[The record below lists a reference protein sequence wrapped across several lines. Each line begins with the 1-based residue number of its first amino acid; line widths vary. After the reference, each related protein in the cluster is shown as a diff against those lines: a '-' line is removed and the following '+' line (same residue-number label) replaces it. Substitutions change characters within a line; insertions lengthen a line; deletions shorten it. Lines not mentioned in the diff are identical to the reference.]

1 MDAGQG
7 DSIVLE
13 EEIDPNY
20 EPTEDEVLEYA
31 KWLGMDLEAERDLFW
46 IAREGLK
53 APLPENWKPCKTTDT
68 GEIYYFNFASG
79 ASTWD
84 HPCDEYYRK
93 LYDDHKKKSIHGKK
107 DSDSKKKKE
116 KDDVDEILGKKSKKK
131 KAPPKTDGLSA
142 VKTSLDKKP
151 LGGLPSKLGPTSGGL
166 GPLGGLKPVGG
177 LGRPGPK
184 ALARAES
191 DDEKENDDDD
201 EEEAKVEIKAI
212 GRKPLLGVPKAGAKE
227 ELDKKSASLEK
238 ELADL
243 ESAHAE
249 KIAALEAKV
258 AAQEDTLRDTIATNE
273 KKLSKIQASHD
284 DEVASMKELEKKLS
298 KRRKDME
305 TENRKQ
311 LDELEEAFV
320 DKKRELRQ
328 HQDKDTKGIE
338 EKHRQRIDEL
348 LAKHEHALEEMRR
361 KQEMETE
368 HREKVEAET
377 SSRLQDEVD
386 GLKAEVAKLKSKL
399 QQADDEETE
408 RNTKL
413 TEARA
418 TIERLEARVQDLEAS
433 STTPDDGTA
442 RESAVAAEAQKWA
455 AKLEAETTALEAKWR
470 ANMVEVTTKLD
481 AVTAERDAAVTAAS
495 DANTVWQRKLQEATA
510 ASSES
515 VMRETAPD
523 TSVLDALQAKY
534 EALQS
539 KLDALQSE
547 HDALQSE
554 HDALDTAH
562 AALQAKYDALH
573 STHEALQS
581 DLRGEVESATAKAA
595 EWQAKCE
602 AATRDQADWQAK
614 YEAACNAAPV
624 VTTGD
629 SDATAW
635 TAKTEALQS
644 AAKAREA
651 TLQAE
656 IADLR
661 EAKAAD
667 DDAMS
672 ALTAAKDALQTK
684 FDALVTSHAATTLAL
699 DDLQVARLASD
710 TQSASVQSD
719 EIDRWKRQCTS
730 LETQLAESA
739 TEHEAAIETLQK
751 SQRQLQDNL
760 AAAEN
765 DYRAETSALNTR
777 FHEEKK
783 HLEAQ
788 LAQVQSQWTSLQS
801 QESSTSSVLSALQNQ
816 LRQALDEKAAVHLS
830 MDEQLEATRKT
841 AAVYE
846 TTISSLK
853 RDASDVQTTHA
864 AALQAAL
871 SETHKVEAAKR
882 ALDDQKAALERK
894 LKQKDAEIAAL
905 TAQLQAE
912 PSSSPSATVPAWELE
927 KWTTQA
933 KALEAEKTEV
943 QARYET
949 AMHELDALGDQHHR
963 LQLEKD
969 QAEKKGRQL
978 EADRDAAQLKLKSV
992 QAECDTLT
1000 SKLRS
1005 VSAEVADAKSAA
1017 NKLKMTTQSLEAQ
1030 LQKQA
1035 DEASSWEARASKHRD
1050 AAEALELQ
1058 LRSLKLQMDES
1069 SFQLSMEQQEKTL
1082 LQQEVDA
1089 LKAKAMAAVPTDKSS
1104 SEKANSSAWKEQ
1116 VDTLLLEKQQ
1126 AVEKLRLMTQKLQ
1139 DVESKS
1145 KTSIESLERS
1155 MASITTEKQA
1165 IQERCEKV
1173 AKQLQQAE
1181 GAVRRL
1187 EQERDEIDDNY
1198 KRTSQDKVDVESK
1211 VRSLVESQRS
1221 LETQLREA
1229 THHVESL
1236 EDEKRQLQYSASAFE
1251 SRLKR
1256 YETDIDRLKTELA
1269 TTTTAKETAETKLRS
1284 ETASLE
1290 AKLKAIR
1297 QELADSLQR
1306 RSNDDE
1312 SQRDQLTSQHKREL
1326 DDLKKELLAKVAT
1339 AEADTETLRQSVHDR
1354 AKELQLK
1361 SKELE
1366 TISLQRQK
1374 LEVLSASVQ
1383 EQARQEKVQA
1393 ATDLEALKARL
1404 KAVQTEKDEL
1414 FLLASASTPVAP
1426 TMSSSTTAS
1435 NHELHSVKLQMAH
1448 VNQNE
1453 LETHLKEVTSQL
1465 DTWRRKASMLDLRC
1479 RDLALEI
1486 EGLHVENA
1494 TLRSAAQRL
1503 HTNALESLSS
1513 LERLNYEHKKRLL
1526 RSEYMGQ
1533 LRDFSDREELA
1544 LARQKARVRASCERQ
1559 LEEVVLAFQHQT
1571 TQRLEHEETE
1581 FQAALRHCQHDHE
1594 LQLQRALKGFHDKLA
1609 AYQRELQDKQTVQM
1623 HAMAKQLHEEEAHLA
1638 ARLRDTHQLNREDA
1652 LSKVQN
1658 LQPGELP
1665 ELVLDKPQPLQQP
1678 APSSPY
1684 RSPNPAWEAHSRPAA
1699 KQKVRRR
1706 NAESRH
1712 RRVQWQRK
1720 IEKEVALL
1728 EKAKHFVAKQKK
1740 ALKTRM
1746 AKLQCEKDWWRHE
1759 TSISPKDPSWVSE
1772 MRQLLEL
1779 HAEQLANDARDL
1791 KATEKW
1797 VAKRASKI
1805 HALERACDHVDEDHD
1820 DDDDVSTNESVDATL
1835 ERLHDELLQDGAA
1848 MSHKLRPRDRENIAW
1863 PSDVPPVHRPQY
1875 DYRSYEQPAYARTY
1889 SAPMQQLHPSEMAAQ
1904 NRYYYHRQPDER
1916 HYGALAT
1923 PSYKSHIGGSKVTDW
1938 AAKREMASAA
1948 ASAHGSY
1955 LGQLAKELQAYT
1967 RQAEPAL
1974 RLSDGEVDLA

>member
-142 VKTSLDKKP
+142 VKTSIDKKP

-184 ALARAES
+184 ALSRAES

-212 GRKPLLGVPKAGAKE
+212 GKKPLLGVPKAAAAKD
-227 ELDKKSASLEK
+227 ELDKKAASLEK

-249 KIAALEAKV
+249 KVAALEAKV
-258 AAQEDTLRDTIATNE
+258 AAQEDTLRDTMAANE

-311 LDELEEAFV
+311 LDDLEEAFV

-328 HQDKDTKGIE
+328 RQDKETKEME
-338 EKHRQRIDEL
+338 EKQRQRIDEL
-348 LAKHEHALEEMRR
+348 VAKHEHALEEMRR

-368 HREKVEAET
+368 HREKVEAEA
-377 SSRLQDEVD
+377 SSRLQDELD

-399 QQADDEETE
+399 QQADDEVTDSN
-408 RNTKL
+408 RKL
-413 TEARA
+413 TAARA
-418 TIERLEARVQDLEAS
+418 TIETLEAQVRDLEAS
-433 STTPDDGTA
+433 RTPPDDTA
-442 RESAVAAEAQKWA
+442 AQESAVAAEAQKWA
-455 AKLEAETTALEAKWR
+455 ATLEAETKALEAKWR
-470 ANMVEVTTKLD
+470 ANVVEVTAKLD
-481 AVTAERDAAVTAAS
+481 AVTAERDAAAAAAS
-495 DANTVWQRKLQEATA
+495 EANAALQRKLQEATA
-510 ASSES
+510 ATSES
-515 VMRETAPD
+515 VRETEPD
-523 TSVLDALQAKY
+523 SGALDALQAKY
-534 EALQS
+534 DALQS
-539 KLDALQSE
+539 KLDALQSNY
-547 HDALQSE
+547 
-554 HDALDTAH
+554 DALDAAH
-562 AALQAKYDALH
+562 AALQTQYDALD
-573 STHEALQS
+573 STHEARQS
-581 DLRGEVESATAKAA
+581 ELRGQVDSATANAA
-595 EWQAKCE
+595 EWQTQCE
-602 AATRDQADWQAK
+602 TAMRDQADWRAK
-614 YEAACNAAPV
+614 YEAACSAAAV
-624 VTTGD
+624 AAAGD
-629 SDATAW
+629 DDATAW
-635 TAKTEALQS
+635 TAKIDALQS
-644 AAKAREA
+644 AAKVREA
-651 TLQAE
+651 SLQAE
-656 IADLR
+656 MADLR
-661 EAKAAD
+661 EASAAND
-667 DDAMS
+667 DVVN
-672 ALTAAKDALQTK
+672 ALTAAKDVLQTK
-684 FDALVTSHAATTLAL
+684 LEALEASHAATTQAL
-699 DDLQVARLASD
+699 DELQGARQASD
-710 TQSASVQSD
+710 TQTASVQSD
-719 EIDRWKRQCTS
+719 EIDRLKRQCTS
-730 LETQLAESA
+730 LETQLAETA
-739 TEHEAAIETLQK
+739 AEHDAVLATLQK
-751 SQRQLQDNL
+751 SQRQLQDDL
-760 AAAEN
+760 ARKES
-765 DYRAETSALNTR
+765 DHRAETSALNDR
-777 FHEEKK
+777 FHEEK

-801 QESSTSSVLSALQNQ
+801 QESSTSSVLSALQDQ
-816 LRQALDEKAAVHLS
+816 LRQALDEKTALHAS
-830 MDEQLEATRKT
+830 MDEQLDATRKT

-846 TTISSLK
+846 TTIASLK
-853 RDASDVQTTHA
+853 RDANEAQTTHA

-882 ALDDQKAALERK
+882 SLDDQKTALERK

-905 TAQLQAE
+905 TTQLQAE

-933 KALEAEKTEV
+933 KALEVEKAEL
-943 QARYET
+943 QARYE
-949 AMHELDALGDQHHR
+949 AN
-963 LQLEKD
+963 
-969 QAEKKGRQL
+969 QAEKKARQL

-1000 SKLRS
+1000 SKLRTI
-1005 VSAEVADAKSAA
+1005 SAEAADARGAA
-1017 NKLKMTTQSLEAQ
+1017 NKLKMTAQSLEAQ

-1035 DEASSWEARASKHRD
+1035 DEASSWEAKAGKHRET
-1050 AAEALELQ
+1050 AEALELQ

-1069 SFQLSMEQQEKTL
+1069 TFQLSMEQQEKVS
-1082 LQQEVDA
+1082 LQHEVDA
-1089 LKAKAMAAVPTDKSS
+1089 LKAKAIAAVSTDKSS
-1104 SEKANSSAWKEQ
+1104 SEKASSSAWKEQ
-1116 VDTLLLEKQQ
+1116 VDAVLLEKQQ
-1126 AVEKLRLMTQKLQ
+1126 AVEKLRLTTQKLQ
-1139 DVESKS
+1139 DVEGKS

-1155 MASITTEKQA
+1155 MMSITTEKQA
-1165 IQERCEKV
+1165 IQDRCEKL

-1181 GAVRRL
+1181 GALRRL
-1187 EQERDEIDDNY
+1187 EQERDEIDDSY

-1221 LETQLREA
+1221 LETQLRDA

-1236 EDEKRQLQYSASAFE
+1236 EDEKRQMQYSISAVE

-1256 YETDIDRLKTELA
+1256 YEADVDRLKTELTA
-1269 TTTTAKETAETKLRS
+1269 VTVAKETAETKLRS

-1297 QELADSLQR
+1297 QEQADSLQR
-1306 RSNDDE
+1306 RSTDDE

-1326 DDLKKELLAKVAT
+1326 GELKKELLAKLAT
-1339 AEADTETLRQSVHDR
+1339 AETETETLRQSVHDR

-1361 SKELE
+1361 SKEIE

-1374 LEVLSASVQ
+1374 LEVLSASLQ
-1383 EQARQEKVQA
+1383 EQARQEKAQA

-1404 KAVQTEKDEL
+1404 KAVQAEKDEL
-1414 FLLASASTPVAP
+1414 FLLASASSHPAAP
-1426 TMSSSTTAS
+1426 TLSSSTTAS
-1435 NHELHSVKLQMAH
+1435 NQELHSVKLQMAH

-1486 EGLHVENA
+1486 EGHHVENA

-1559 LEEVVLAFQHQT
+1559 LEEVVLAFQQQT

-1609 AYQRELQDKQTVQM
+1609 SYQRELQDKQTVQM

-1638 ARLRDTHQLNREDA
+1638 ARLRDTHQLNREEA

-1678 APSSPY
+1678 MSSSPY
-1684 RSPNPAWEAHSRPAA
+1684 RSPNPAWEVNTRPAT
-1699 KQKVRRR
+1699 KQKARRR
-1706 NAESRH
+1706 SAANGSRH
-1712 RRVQWQRK
+1712 RRAQWQRK

-1740 ALKTRM
+1740 ALKARM
-1746 AKLQCEKDWWRHE
+1746 AKLQHEKDWWRRE
-1759 TSISPKDPSWVSE
+1759 TSVSPKDPSWVSE

-1805 HALERACDHVDEDHD
+1805 HALERACDNVD
-1820 DDDDVSTNESVDATL
+1820 DDHEYDDDESTNESVDATL

-1848 MSHKLRPRDRENIAW
+1848 MSLKLRPRDRENIAW
-1863 PSDVPPVHRPQY
+1863 PSDTSPVPRPQY
-1875 DYRSYEQPAYARTY
+1875 DYRSYEQPMYARTY
-1889 SAPMQQLHPSEMAAQ
+1889 SAPMQQLHPSEMGAQ

-1916 HYGALAT
+1916 HYATLAT
-1923 PSYKSHIGGSKVTDW
+1923 PSYKSHIGGSKITDW
-1938 AAKREMASAA
+1938 AVNREKASAA

-1967 RQAEPAL
+1967 RQAEPAS